1 MSCGGPPEG
10 LGKKK
15 AAMERRVEAKVRG
28 GQEGRPLSPSQCE
41 ERKVMGEVAVV
52 RERGSRVGDATC
64 TNLRARAG
72 AGACRPIPTQGGG
85 AGGRG
90 GCCGGRGGFM
100 IENSAPGTVTDT

>member
-41 ERKVMGEVAVV
+41 ERKVMGEVVTMQV
-52 RERGSRVGDATC
+52 RDSMV
-64 TNLRARAG
+64 
-72 AGACRPIPTQGGG
+72 GG
-85 AGGRG
+85 AATRHGVGEVAVG
-90 GCCGGRGGFM
+90 
-100 IENSAPGTVTDT
+100 VTIIRASPRVESFEGI

>member
-41 ERKVMGEVAVV
+41 ERKVMGEVVTMQV
-52 RERGSRVGDATC
+52 RDSMVGGAAT
-64 TNLRARAG
+64 RH
-72 AGACRPIPTQGGG
+72 GGG
-85 AGGRG
+85 EVAVGVT
-90 GCCGGRGGFM
+90 
-100 IENSAPGTVTDT
+100 IITPGIA

>member
-28 GQEGRPLSPSQCE
+28 GQEGRSLSPSQCE

-52 RERGSRVGDATC
+52 RERGSRVGDAAT
-64 TNLRARAG
+64 RR
-72 AGACRPIPTQGGG
+72 GGG
-85 AGGRG
+85 EVAVGVT
-90 GCCGGRGGFM
+90 
-100 IENSAPGTVTDT
+100 IITPGIA

>member
-41 ERKVMGEVAVV
+41 ERKVMGEVVTMQV
-52 RERGSRVGDATC
+52 RDSMVGGAAT
-64 TNLRARAG
+64 RH
-72 AGACRPIPTQGGG
+72 GGG
-85 AGGRG
+85 EVAVG
-90 GCCGGRGGFM
+90 
-100 IENSAPGTVTDT
+100 VTIIRASH